1 MLKIGIY
8 HNQTLVCST
17 NNFAIYCTFL
27 VNLPITDNPLEASH
41 IQRNQKTAF
50 CNSKVN
56 VTTLLGLVG
65 MDG

>member
-1 MLKIGIY
+1 MLKNGIY

-17 NNFAIYCTFL
+17 NNFAISCTFL
-27 VNLPITDNPLEASH
+27 VNLPITDNQLEALH

-56 VTTLLGLVG
+56 VPTLFGLVS